1 MNLALS
7 TISLDVIRS
16 HRSNHRVACR
26 PKVSKQ
32 GRPAAGPESGRRDAN
47 TKLYRQ
53 AAGKSSQWARR
64 GGVLRLR
71 WHQRR
76 SRGAEEDGSL
86 RGMGVQGRLD
96 LSPLPPYPS
105 ALLLLCLPFGT

>member
-16 HRSNHRVACR
+16 HRSNIESRAAR
-26 PKVSKQ
+26 RFQNKD
-32 GRPAAGPESGRRDAN
+32 GPAAGPESGRRDAN

-86 RGMGVQGRLD
+86 RGMGVQRRLD